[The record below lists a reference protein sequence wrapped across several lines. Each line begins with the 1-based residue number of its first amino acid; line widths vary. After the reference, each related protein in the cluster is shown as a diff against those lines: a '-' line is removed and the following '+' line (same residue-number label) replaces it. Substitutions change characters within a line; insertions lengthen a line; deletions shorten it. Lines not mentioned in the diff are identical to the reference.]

1 MWCFCSITMSWKMEN
16 FKFGNLRLCK
26 YEKKIWLKNIL
37 KVKFDLHILKIFTER
52 GVFYNEAAVNQA

>member
-1 MWCFCSITMSWKMEN
+1 MEN

-26 YEKKIWLKNIL
+26 YEKKIWLRNIL
-37 KVKFDLHILKIFTER
+37 KVKFDLHLFKTFTER

>member
-1 MWCFCSITMSWKMEN
+1 MEN

-37 KVKFDLHILKIFTER
+37 KVKFDLHLLKIFTER